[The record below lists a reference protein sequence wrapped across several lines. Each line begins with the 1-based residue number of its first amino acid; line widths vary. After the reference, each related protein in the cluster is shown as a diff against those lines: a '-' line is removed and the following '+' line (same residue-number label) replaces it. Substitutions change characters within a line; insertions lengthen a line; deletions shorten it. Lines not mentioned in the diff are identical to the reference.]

1 MVRYLLDTSAV
12 LAHFRNEAGAVR
24 VQQLIEEEGSEILI
38 ATPSLLELRR
48 RLKELGAAPN
58 IIEDAVSGYS
68 EMVDSIVSIDVEASH
83 AAWELSRGARRR
95 LPLVAALIAGAAR
108 EAAATLVH
116 RDPHMAAIRA
126 SLLTQ
131 IQL

>member
-1 MVRYLLDTSAV
+1 M
-12 LAHFRNEAGAVR
+12 
-24 VQQLIEEEGSEILI
+24 QQLIEEEGSEILI

-68 EMVDSIVSIDVEASH
+68 EMVDSIVSIDVEAAH

-95 LPLVAALIAGAAR
+95 LSLVDALIAGAAR

-116 RDPHMAAIRA
+116 RDPHMAAIPA